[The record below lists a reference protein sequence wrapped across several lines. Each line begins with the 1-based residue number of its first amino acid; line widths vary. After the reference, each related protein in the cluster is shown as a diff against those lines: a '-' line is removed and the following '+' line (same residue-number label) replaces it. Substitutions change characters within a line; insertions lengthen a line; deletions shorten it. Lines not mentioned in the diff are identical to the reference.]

1 MQWDANEI
9 FKILSFY
16 NTYFEK
22 PEVNKLNNVELLK
35 KLPFYDELGIAKSK
49 NVFSSY
55 AQNYK
60 IEILDTIDVKIQL
73 KASEIVIKEFF
84 KDLLIEFKGFKYQIT
99 LTILLSKVKNNSE
112 TKYSPAYFN
121 SLTKTVISSSKFS
134 LNQSFHKITYR
145 LDNWISNGSG
155 WIVEEISS
163 QYLNI
168 SSYLPLSGST
178 YIKMPV
184 ELNHPMKGLI
194 NIKNDDNKCFLWCH
208 VRHLNQNGVKL
219 NRITKK
225 DREIVK
231 RLNYSG
237 ADFPVSK
244 KDYGKIEVLNKTRV
258 NVYCYKNKVVYP
270 VYLSNQCFNDS
281 MDLLLI

>member
-1 MQWDANEI
+1 
-9 FKILSFY
+9 
-16 NTYFEK
+16 
-22 PEVNKLNNVELLK
+22 
-35 KLPFYDELGIAKSK
+35 
-49 NVFSSY
+49 
-55 AQNYK
+55 
-60 IEILDTIDVKIQL
+60 
-73 KASEIVIKEFF
+73 
-84 KDLLIEFKGFKYQIT
+84 
-99 LTILLSKVKNNSE
+99 
-112 TKYSPAYFN
+112 
-121 SLTKTVISSSKFS
+121 
-134 LNQSFHKITYR
+134 
-145 LDNWISNGSG
+145 
-155 WIVEEISS
+155 
-163 QYLNI
+163 
-168 SSYLPLSGST
+168 
-178 YIKMPV
+178 MPV